1 VSDEADSPSD
11 SGSLARLFV
20 GIALLVGA
28 LGIGVFG
35 FFNLATVL
43 DGGGYGTPAVRNA
56 LIVLG
61 AAGGCLAAGVATV
74 IWDLSKRFER

>member
-1 VSDEADSPSD
+1 MSGQADSPPD
-11 SGSLARLFV
+11 SGSLPRLFV
-20 GIALLVGA
+20 GIALFVGA

-35 FFNLATVL
+35 FVNLATVL

-56 LIVLG
+56 LIILG
-61 AAGGCLAAGVATV
+61 AAGGCLAAGIATV